1 MSRNQRLVQ
10 ILVLGSALSMGLRLQ
25 AQSAP
30 HSINPAIAQL
40 AARIAQP
47 LQESHAKKIIV
58 ADLTGPD
65 GQSHPVGKWLADQ
78 LSDSLSRDF
87 PGLNI
92 IARPADQAVAK
103 NGHASDT
110 LASADQSAKA
120 WAHHLGA
127 KVVITGSFAKTADGI
142 AISLA
147 ASHSSGSQYMVG
159 DATGIVPISDEI
171 TALSADP
178 IPELNTGIARAGAER
193 IARAGVG
200 GIGIPTCI
208 QCPPPEYTRKARA
221 AKVQGS
227 VVLYVTITADGQ
239 ATNISVARSLEP
251 DMDAQAIKAVSKW
264 TFKPAIG
271 PGGKPVPVIVPIEV
285 TFRLY

>member
-171 TALSADP
+171 TTLSADP
-178 IPELNTGIARAGAER
+178 IPELNRPAWGESASQLAFSVLRRNTHAKLAPQRCKALWSFTSPSRPMARLQTSPSQDRSSR
-193 IARAGVG
+193 IWMR
-200 GIGIPTCI
+200 
-208 QCPPPEYTRKARA
+208 RR
-221 AKVQGS
+221 
-227 VVLYVTITADGQ
+227 
-239 ATNISVARSLEP
+239 
-251 DMDAQAIKAVSKW
+251 
-264 TFKPAIG
+264 
-271 PGGKPVPVIVPIEV
+271 
-285 TFRLY
+285 